1 MDDRYNKMKKILA
14 VVALSTLV
22 LAGCST
28 QKFNLNPGADL
39 TSDAAL
45 TTSQTFFLS
54 GIGQEKEVDA
64 AEVCGGADKVSQV
77 STKLTFINGFWGVV
91 SFGIYT
97 PRTVEVHCIG

>member
-1 MDDRYNKMKKILA
+1 MKKMMA
-14 VVALSTLV
+14 VAALSTLV

-45 TTSQTFFLS
+45 STSQTFFLS

-64 AEVCGGADKVSQV
+64 AEVCDGADKVAQV
-77 STKLTFINGFWGVV
+77 ATKLTFMNGFWGAV

-97 PRTVEVHCIG
+97 PRTVIVHCVG